1 MGLASFDFSN
11 LDGML
16 NDIIFISEHVQH
28 EDKSGRTLKGQNER
42 TVWTPAWL
50 SLHKKQGAAQ
60 LTVEPSVGL
69 TYTELTT

>member
-11 LDGML
+11 LAGLL
-16 NDIIFISEHVQH
+16 NYIFSEHVQH

-60 LTVEPSVGL
+60 LTVESSVGL